1 MKDKIKMIMARVFEM
16 KIEDFPAEINQS
28 TVDNWD
34 SLRHLNLIIELEE
47 AFDKSFE
54 PEEIGEMTSME
65 KIMEMIKK

>member
-1 MKDKIKMIMARVFEM
+1 MEDKIKMIMARGFEM

-65 KIMEMIKK
+65 KIIDMIKK